1 MKRILNLLLLVFI
14 TTSAFAQNW
23 SKNLEKS
30 AKKGHV
36 ASQLQ
41 LGDVY
46 YNGLGVDVNLK
57 KAAKWYYEATIQGN
71 ETAKQKLYSFYS
83 KELMK
88 FAKDG
93 DAQAQYEVGC
103 DYLMGGEVEKNLKTA
118 IKWFLMAK
126 QQGHPEATEKFYS
139 FYSKELERL
148 GKEGDTR
155 AQYELGNCYMEAKEV
170 GRDTERAADWYKMA
184 LEGGH
189 EQAIEKFYSFYSKVL
204 EEKAEE
210 GDPRAQFVVG
220 NCYYDGGIVKKDL
233 EEAAK
238 WYGLAVAQNF
248 EGAADKYYSFYSKV
262 LEKAAKAGGDARAQ
276 YEVGNCYYDGNG
288 VKQNKETAAEWY
300 RLATTLG
307 HEAAKTKFFSYYSKV
322 LEKAAKSGDVWAQ
335 YAVGNFYYEGNGV
348 EMDKET
354 AAEWYLSAKN
364 LGHGD
369 ATKKFYSF
377 YSKVLEKAA
386 KEDVEALYWT
396 GCYYMDGNGV
406 EVKQKKAIKLLLDAH
421 DQGHPEAFDKF
432 ASVYSKDL
440 QKMAK
445 RGNARA
451 NLAMAK
457 CYLAGKGV
465 EKDVRRAQTM
475 LQNLVG
481 NSECGEEAAKL
492 LESLEEE

>member
-1 MKRILNLLLLVFI
+1 M
-14 TTSAFAQNW
+14 
-23 SKNLEKS
+23 
-30 AKKGHV
+30 
-36 ASQLQ
+36 
-41 LGDVY
+41 
-46 YNGLGVDVNLK
+46 
-57 KAAKWYYEATIQGN
+57 
-71 ETAKQKLYSFYS
+71 
-83 KELMK
+83 
-88 FAKDG
+88 
-93 DAQAQYEVGC
+93 
-103 DYLMGGEVEKNLKTA
+103 
-118 IKWFLMAK
+118 
-126 QQGHPEATEKFYS
+126 
-139 FYSKELERL
+139 
-148 GKEGDTR
+148 
-155 AQYELGNCYMEAKEV
+155 
-170 GRDTERAADWYKMA
+170 
-184 LEGGH
+184 
-189 EQAIEKFYSFYSKVL
+189 
-204 EEKAEE
+204 
-210 GDPRAQFVVG
+210 
-220 NCYYDGGIVKKDL
+220 
-233 EEAAK
+233 
-238 WYGLAVAQNF
+238 
-248 EGAADKYYSFYSKV
+248 
-262 LEKAAKAGGDARAQ
+262 
-276 YEVGNCYYDGNG
+276 
-288 VKQNKETAAEWY
+288 
-300 RLATTLG
+300 
-307 HEAAKTKFFSYYSKV
+307 
-322 LEKAAKSGDVWAQ
+322 WAQ

-481 NSECGEEAAKL
+481 NAECGEEAAKL